1 MIIFLKTHD
10 YFQNI
15 NVSVLFFLR
24 KYAYSI
30 SLVITD
36 SNNWVHL
43 IIGLVENMT
52 SPARI

>member
-36 SNNWVHL
+36 SIQL
-43 IIGLVENMT
+43 GT
-52 SPARI
+52 SYNRIS